1 MMIYFMAFYLV
12 YVMTICYVLWSFGR
26 FCGILVYN
34 LQFWYVVA
42 IKIRQ
47 PWSERVVFGV
57 NVLMESST
65 NDQQAADAAASA
77 LPT

>member
-12 YVMTICYVLWSFGR
+12 YVMTICYVLWSFGT

-47 PWSERVVFGV
+47 P
-57 NVLMESST
+57 
-65 NDQQAADAAASA
+65 
-77 LPT
+77 